1 MKAIRA
7 TFCVIA
13 VSLIFGGALARA
25 ASISGTVTDK
35 TNGKPAAGDAVD
47 LLDVQ
52 AGMAAVAHA
61 TTNSGGHY
69 SLDEPGPG
77 PYLVRVTHQ
86 GAGYFIAAPP
96 GTTSGDI
103 PVYDVAARVKGV
115 YIEADV
121 LEVETQNGQLSVNE
135 RYLVHNLSSPALT
148 QWSPKGFE
156 IVLPTDAEVNG
167 AGAQRPGGL
176 PTSVNV
182 VPTGVKG
189 HFTFNFPIQP
199 DSGDKDTMLQISY
212 DLPYTAGK
220 YTFQSLASMQTDDL
234 AVLLPKSMSFA
245 GGSGGQFQAIND
257 DPSVQTYLM
266 KNAPVGKAVA
276 FTVSGTGSM
285 PREAQNGQ
293 QQSAD
298 NSAAEGNGGQPGGG
312 IGQPIDTPDPLSKYK
327 WWILGGL
334 GLLLAAAAA
343 FLLRR
348 PPGAPALAVAGGGFA
363 GAEAATVAYSAPPE
377 QASTAGV
384 YAAPAAPPASAAAR
398 NTALLNALK
407 EELFALES
415 EKIAGTLAPH
425 EYDVTKAALE
435 TVLRRALKRSS

>member
-1 MKAIRA
+1 MKPSLKILRAIA
-7 TFCVIA
+7 
-13 VSLIFGGALARA
+13 LILFTGSALAQA
-25 ASISGTVTDK
+25 ASISGTVTNK
-35 TNGKPAAGDAVD
+35 TDNKPAAGDTVV

-52 AGMAAVAHA
+52 AGMAEVAHA
-61 TTNSGGHY
+61 TTDAQGHY
-69 SLDEPGPG
+69 SIDEPGPG

-96 GTTSGDI
+96 GGGSGDI
-103 PVYDVAARVKGV
+103 PVYDVAAKVKGV

-121 LEVETQNGQLSVNE
+121 LEVETENGQLKVDE
-135 RYLVHNLSSPALT
+135 RYLVHNLSSPATT

-156 IVLPTDAEVNG
+156 IVLPPDAEVNG

-199 DSGDKDTMLQISY
+199 DSGNKNTLLQISY
-212 DLPYTAGK
+212 NLPYTAGK
-220 YTFQSLASMQTDDL
+220 YTFQSLATMQTDDL
-234 AVLLPKSMSFA
+234 AVLLPKSMTFDGA
-245 GGSGGQFQAIND
+245 QFQQINE
-257 DPSVQTYLM
+257 DPSVQTFLL
-266 KNAPVGKAVA
+266 KNAPVGKPVA
-276 FTVSGTGSM
+276 FTVSGTGSI
-285 PREAQNGQ
+285 PRDAQNGQ
-293 QQSAD
+293 QQSAG
-298 NSAAEGNGGQPGGG
+298 NSAADGNGGQPGGG

-334 GLLLAAAAA
+334 ALLLAAAAA
-343 FLLRR
+343 FLLRK
-348 PPGAPALAVAGGGFA
+348 PAGAPALAVAGDGFA
-363 GAEAATVAYSAPPE
+363 GIEAAPVAYSSAAASPSSAPGAYAA
-377 QASTAGV
+377 Q
-384 YAAPAAPPASAAAR
+384 AAPAAR
-398 NTALLNALK
+398 NAALLNALK

-435 TVLRRALKRSS
+435 TVLRRALKRNS

>member
-1 MKAIRA
+1 MKPNLNVFR
-7 TFCVIA
+7 
-13 VSLIFGGALARA
+13 SLALILFTGGALAQA
-25 ASISGTVTDK
+25 ASISGTITDK
-35 TNGKPAAGDAVD
+35 TTNKPAAGDTVE

-52 AGMAAVAHA
+52 SGMAVVAHA
-61 TTNSGGHY
+61 RSDAQGRY
-69 SLDEPGPG
+69 SIDEPGPG

-86 GAGYFIAAPP
+86 GAGYFIAGPP
-96 GTTSGDI
+96 GGGSGDI
-103 PVYDVAARVKGV
+103 PVYDVAAKVNGV
-115 YIEADV
+115 HVEADIRQ
-121 LEVETQNGQLSVNE
+121 VETENGQLSVSE
-135 RYLVHNLSSPALT
+135 TYLVHNLSSPPVT

-156 IVLPTDAEVNG
+156 IALPPEAEVNG

-182 VPTGVKG
+182 VPAAVKG

-212 DLPYTAGK
+212 DLPYPAGK
-220 YTFQSLASMQTDDL
+220 YTFQSLATIPTDNL
-234 AVLLPKSMSFA
+234 AVLLPKSMTFA
-245 GGSGGQFQAIND
+245 PGPAAQFQPINEN
-257 DPSVQTYLM
+257 PSVQTFLL
-266 KNAPVGKAVA
+266 KKVPLGKPVA
-276 FTVSGTGSM
+276 FTVSGTGSI

-293 QQSAD
+293 QQSD
-298 NSAAEGNGGQPGGG
+298 GNSAATGNGGQPGGG
-312 IGQPIDTPDPLSKYK
+312 IGNPIDTPDPLSKYK

-348 PPGAPALAVAGGGFA
+348 PPGAPALAMAGDGFPGAVAAPVAYQAQA
-363 GAEAATVAYSAPPE
+363 GQNAATASAFAP
-377 QASTAGV
+377 Q
-384 YAAPAAPPASAAAR
+384 AAPAAR
-398 NTALLNALK
+398 NAALLNALK

-435 TVLRRALKRSS
+435 TVLRRALKRNS

>member
-1 MKAIRA
+1 MKSVLNLFRTLA
-7 TFCVIA
+7 
-13 VSLIFGGALARA
+13 LILFAGGALAQA
-25 ASISGTVTDK
+25 ASVSGTITDK
-35 TNGKPAAGDAVD
+35 TTNKPATGDTVE

-61 TTNSGGHY
+61 RSDAQGRY
-69 SLDEPGPG
+69 SIDEPGPG

-96 GTTSGDI
+96 GGGSGDI
-103 PVYDVAARVKGV
+103 PVYDVAAKVKGV

-135 RYLVHNLSSPALT
+135 RYLVHNLSSPPLT

-156 IVLPTDAEVNG
+156 IALPPEAEVNG

-182 VPTGVKG
+182 VPAGEKG

-199 DSGDKDTMLQISY
+199 DSGDKDTLLQISY

-220 YTFQSLASMQTDDL
+220 YTFQSLATMQTDDL
-234 AVLLPKSMSFA
+234 AVLLPKSMTFEPGA
-245 GGSGGQFQAIND
+245 AGQFQQINE
-257 DPSVQTYLM
+257 DPSVQTFLL
-266 KNAPVGKAVA
+266 KNAPLGKAVA
-276 FTVSGTGSM
+276 FTVSGSGSI

-293 QQSAD
+293 QQSDD
-298 NSAAEGNGGQPGGG
+298 NSAATGNGGQPGGG
-312 IGQPIDTPDPLSKYK
+312 IGTPIDTPDPLSKYK

-348 PPGAPALAVAGGGFA
+348 PPGTPALAVAGDGFGGTV
-363 GAEAATVAYSAPPE
+363 AAPVAYSAPAGQNPAT
-377 QASTAGV
+377 ASAFAPQ
-384 YAAPAAPPASAAAR
+384 AAPAAR
-398 NTALLNALK
+398 NAALLNALK
-407 EELFALES
+407 EELFTLES

>member
-1 MKAIRA
+1 MKPILHVLG
-7 TFCVIA
+7 TIA
-13 VSLIFGGALARA
+13 LTLFTGSALAQA
-25 ASISGTVTDK
+25 ASISGTVTNK
-35 TNGKPAAGDAVD
+35 TTNKPAAGDSVE

-52 AGMAAVAHA
+52 AGMASVAHA
-61 TTNSGGHY
+61 KTDAQGRY
-69 SLDEPGPG
+69 AIDEPGPG

-86 GAGYFIAAPP
+86 GAGYFIAAPQ
-96 GTTSGDI
+96 GGGSGDI
-103 PVYDVAARVKGV
+103 PVYDVAAKVKGV

-135 RYLVHNLSSPALT
+135 RYLVHNLSSPPTT

-156 IVLPTDAEVNG
+156 IVLPPEAEVNG

-176 PTSVNV
+176 PTSINV
-182 VPTGVKG
+182 VPTGEKG

-212 DLPYTAGK
+212 DLPYSAGK
-220 YTFQSLASMQTDDL
+220 YTFHSLATMQTDDI
-234 AVLLPKSMSFA
+234 AVLMPKSMTF
-245 GGSGGQFQAIND
+245 SGDQFQPIND
-257 DPSVQTYLM
+257 DPSVQTFLM
-266 KNAPVGKAVA
+266 KNAPVGKPVS
-276 FTVSGTGSM
+276 FTVAGTGSM
-285 PREAQNGQ
+285 PREAQGGQ
-293 QQSAD
+293 QQAG

-312 IGQPIDTPDPLSKYK
+312 IGTPIDTPDPLSKYK

-348 PPGAPALAVAGGGFA
+348 PPGAPALAVAGGGYA
-363 GAEAATVAYSAPPE
+363 GPD
-377 QASTAGV
+377 
-384 YAAPAAPPASAAAR
+384 AAPAAYSQAGSVSASAAHAAQPAPAAR
-398 NTALLNALK
+398 NAALLNALK

-435 TVLRRALKRSS
+435 TVLRRALKRNGS

>member
-1 MKAIRA
+1 MNAIRTMFFA
-7 TFCVIA
+7 A
-13 VSLIFGGALARA
+13 AASLVFGGALAQA
-25 ASISGTVTDK
+25 ASISGTVTNK
-35 TNGKPAAGDAVD
+35 TTNKPAAGDAVE

-61 TTNSGGHY
+61 NTNSSGHY

-86 GAGYFIAAPP
+86 GAGYFIAAPQ
-96 GTTSGDI
+96 GGGSGDI
-103 PVYDVAARVKGV
+103 PVYDVAAKVKGV

-135 RYLVHNLSSPALT
+135 RYLVHNQSSPPTT

-156 IVLPTDAEVNG
+156 IVLPPDAEVNG

-176 PTSVNV
+176 PTSTNV

-189 HFTFNFPIQP
+189 HFSFNFPIQP

-212 DLPYTAGK
+212 NLPYTAGK
-220 YTFQSLASMQTDDL
+220 YTFQSLATMQTNDL
-234 AVLLPKSMSFA
+234 AVLLPKSMSFS
-245 GGSGGQFQAIND
+245 GGSAGFQPINE
-257 DPSVQTYLM
+257 DPSVQTFLL
-266 KNAPVGKAVA
+266 KNAPVGKPVA
-276 FTVSGTGSM
+276 FTISGTGSI

-293 QQSAD
+293 QSA
-298 NSAAEGNGGQPGGG
+298 NSAADGNGGQPGGG

-334 GLLLAAAAA
+334 ALLLAAAAA

-363 GAEAATVAYSAPPE
+363 GADAASVAYSP
-377 QASTAGV
+377 ASTNSAAGAHAPQ
-384 YAAPAAPPASAAAR
+384 AAPAAR
-398 NTALLNALK
+398 NAALLNALK

>member
-1 MKAIRA
+1 MKANRPTLLA
-7 TFCVIA
+7 IA
-13 VSLIFGGALARA
+13 GSLIFGGALAQA

-35 TNGKPAAGDAVD
+35 TTNKPAAGDTVE

-52 AGMAAVAHA
+52 AGMAQVGHA
-61 TTNSGGHY
+61 KTDAQGHY
-69 SLDEPGPG
+69 SIDEPGPG

-96 GTTSGDI
+96 GGGSGDI
-103 PVYDVAARVKGV
+103 PVYDVAAKVKGV
-115 YIEADV
+115 YVEADV

-135 RYLVHNLSSPALT
+135 RYLVHNLSTPPVT
-148 QWSPKGFE
+148 QWSPRGFE
-156 IVLPTDAEVNG
+156 IVLPPDAEVNG

-182 VPTGVKG
+182 VPTGEKG

-199 DSGDKDTMLQISY
+199 DSGDKDTLLQISY
-212 DLPYTAGK
+212 NLPYSGGK
-220 YTFQSLASMQTDDL
+220 YTFHSLATMQTDDL
-234 AVLLPKSMSFA
+234 AVLLPKSMTFA
-245 GGSGGQFQAIND
+245 GGDGGQFQAINE

-266 KNAPVGKAVA
+266 KNAPVGKTVA
-276 FTVSGTGSM
+276 FTVSGTGSI

-293 QQSAD
+293 QQAANNAA
-298 NSAAEGNGGQPGGG
+298 NSAADGNGGQPGGG
-312 IGQPIDTPDPLSKYK
+312 IGVPIDTPDPLSKYK
-327 WWILGGL
+327 WWILAGV

-343 FLLRR
+343 FLLRK
-348 PPGAPALAVAGGGFA
+348 PVGAPVMAAAGGGFA
-363 GAEAATVAYSAPPE
+363 QVPGAYAAVGQSSPVA
-377 QASTAGV
+377 
-384 YAAPAAPPASAAAR
+384 YAAPAASPAGR
-398 NTALLNALK
+398 NAALLSALK

-415 EKIAGTLAPH
+415 ERIEGKLEPH